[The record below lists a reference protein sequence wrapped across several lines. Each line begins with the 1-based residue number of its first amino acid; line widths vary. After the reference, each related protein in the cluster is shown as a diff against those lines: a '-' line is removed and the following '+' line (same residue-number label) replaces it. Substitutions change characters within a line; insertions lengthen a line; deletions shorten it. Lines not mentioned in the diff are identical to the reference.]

1 MLPASND
8 LGPDDEAAELA
19 SRTEV
24 MDDEERKSKGKIL
37 HVRLSSS
44 LLKFCISVWKSQKIT
59 N

>member
-44 LLKFCISVWKSQKIT
+44 LLKFCISV
-59 N
+59 